1 MKRMFNVCCIVE
13 DKKMQ
18 NYGNVLQ
25 LNGTPMTHKE
35 ACTFLSKLTK
45 YKWRRDFLVE
55 IA

>member
-18 NYGNVLQ
+18 NYGSVLQ
-25 LNGTPMTHKE
+25 LNATPMTHKE
-35 ACTFLSKLTK
+35 ACTFISKLTR
-45 YKWRRDFLVE
+45 YKWRRDFLAE